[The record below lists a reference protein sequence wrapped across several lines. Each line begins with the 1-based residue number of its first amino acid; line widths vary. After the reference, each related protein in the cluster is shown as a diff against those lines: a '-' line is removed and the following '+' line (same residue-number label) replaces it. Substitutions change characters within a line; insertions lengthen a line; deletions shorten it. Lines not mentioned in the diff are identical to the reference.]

1 MTSQRF
7 RSLDVSKGVTNLV
20 VSIRHPHQATA
31 PDDAHAAVS
40 ELYDRQWR
48 GLVRLAVLVIDD
60 RQTAEDIVQEAF
72 AQLYRRWPLKDSDKA
87 LGYLRTIVLNASRST
102 LRRRKVARLYTPPH
116 QAPQDSA
123 ENAAVLGEQR
133 LEVQRALQTLPTR
146 PREVLVLRYYL
157 DLPFD
162 EIAQILGISAST
174 ARSTASRGL
183 TALTKQLKEAR

>member
-1 MTSQRF
+1 MT
-7 RSLDVSKGVTNLV
+7 NPV
-20 VSIRHPHQATA
+20 VSIEQHPHQVAAGGEARDAVTA
-31 PDDAHAAVS
+31 
-40 ELYDRQWR
+40 LYGREWR

-87 LGYLRTIVLNASRST
+87 LGYLRSTVLNASRSA
-102 LRRRKVARLYTPPH
+102 LRRRRVARLYTPPH

-123 ENAAVLGEQR
+123 ESTAVLGEQR
-133 LEVQRALQTLPTR
+133 QEVRRALQGLSTR

-157 DLPFD
+157 DLPFE
-162 EIAQILGISAST
+162 EIAEILGISAST

-183 TALTKQLKEAR
+183 TALTKKLEELR

>member
-1 MTSQRF
+1 MQRS
-7 RSLDVSKGVTNLV
+7 RQTDVSQGVTNLV
-20 VSIRHPHQATA
+20 VSIEQHPHQVAAGDEARDAVTA
-31 PDDAHAAVS
+31 
-40 ELYDRQWR
+40 LYGREWR

-87 LGYLRTIVLNASRST
+87 LGYLRSTVLNASRSA
-102 LRRRKVARLYTPPH
+102 LRRRRVARLYTPPH

-123 ENAAVLGEQR
+123 ESTAVLGEER
-133 LEVQRALQTLPTR
+133 EEVRRALQGLSAR

-162 EIAQILGISAST
+162 EIAEILGISPST
-174 ARSTASRGL
+174 ARATASRGL
-183 TALTKQLKEAR
+183 TALTKKLEELR

>member
-1 MTSQRF
+1 M
-7 RSLDVSKGVTNLV
+7 TNLV

-40 ELYDRQWR
+40 ELYDRHWR